1 MTAQA
6 SRFTGKVAI
15 VTGASRGIGLAIA
28 QRFVDE
34 GANVII
40 TARGQETLDAAV
52 AQLGDAAV
60 AVTGKAQDKAHQDE
74 VVRTAMERWGR
85 IDVLVNNT
93 GINPVYGGL
102 MDLDDDA
109 ARKIADVN
117 LLATLSWTRAVWNA
131 WMKDNGGSV
140 VNLASI
146 AGLRAAPGIAF
157 YGVTK
162 AGVIH
167 MTEEL
172 AAELGPKVRVNAV
185 APAVVKTD
193 FAKALYEGRE
203 ESVAKPYPLKRLGAP
218 GDIAGPVAF
227 LASDDAAWMTGQT
240 LVVDGGITV
249 TGGLV

>member
-1 MTAQA
+1 TAQA

-52 AQLGDAAV
+52 AQLGDAAIAV
-60 AVTGKAQDKAHQDE
+60 AGKAQDKAHQDE

-117 LLATLSWTRAVWNA
+117 PARDAVVDA
-131 WMKDNGGSV
+131 RRLERVDEGQRRLGRQPREHR
-140 VNLASI
+140 
-146 AGLRAAPGIAF
+146 RAARR
-157 YGVTK
+157 TR
-162 AGVIH
+162 H
-167 MTEEL
+167 
-172 AAELGPKVRVNAV
+172 R
-185 APAVVKTD
+185 
-193 FAKALYEGRE
+193 
-203 ESVAKPYPLKRLGAP
+203 
-218 GDIAGPVAF
+218 
-227 LASDDAAWMTGQT
+227 
-240 LVVDGGITV
+240 
-249 TGGLV
+249 

>member
-60 AVTGKAQDKAHQDE
+60 AVAGKAQDKAHQDE

-218 GDIAGPVAF
+218 EDIAGPVAF
-227 LASDDAAWMTGQT
+227 LASDDSAYVTGN
-240 LVVDGGITV
+240 VINVDGGL
-249 TGGLV
+249 GMGH

>member
-60 AVTGKAQDKAHQDE
+60 AVAGKAQDKAHQDE

-218 GDIAGPVAF
+218 EDIAGPVAF

-240 LVVDGGITV
+240 LVVDGGITG

>member
-52 AQLGDAAV
+52 AQLGDAAIAV
-60 AVTGKAQDKAHQDE
+60 AGKAQDKAHQDE

-140 VNLASI
+140 VNLS
-146 AGLRAAPGIAF
+146 L
-157 YGVTK
+157 
-162 AGVIH
+162 IH
-167 MTEEL
+167 
-172 AAELGPKVRVNAV
+172 
-185 APAVVKTD
+185 
-193 FAKALYEGRE
+193 
-203 ESVAKPYPLKRLGAP
+203 
-218 GDIAGPVAF
+218 I
-227 LASDDAAWMTGQT
+227 
-240 LVVDGGITV
+240 
-249 TGGLV
+249 